1 VSKIGLPGPQST
13 GSRTGGW
20 FVSNCHGELG
30 ARGAAALKTV
40 ASFFGGRGFNLGKD
54 CAPANCATASNIN
67 PTIIL
72 LSEMNEFMFFLF
84 LFAPLSWFRKCGSG
98 KGEEHSGG
106 NVPGL
111 IRSVNEVDL

>member
-1 VSKIGLPGPQST
+1 
-13 GSRTGGW
+13 
-20 FVSNCHGELG
+20 LG
-30 ARGAAALKTV
+30 ARGAAPLRIV
-40 ASFFGGRGFNLGKD
+40 ACFFGGRGFNLGKD